1 MRFTLAFAVH
11 LKNSHNYFIKALQ
24 FMEFF
29 SEEIRITI
37 QIILI
42 DLVLSA
48 DNAVI
53 IGMAASQFDPAIRKK
68 VLIIG
73 TGFAVVFRIIFS
85 AMTAYL
91 MQFQGIRT
99 VGGILLLWVAYKL
112 YADILKKKEEAKDL
126 SKYQVKE
133 TEKSNFR
140 KALTT
145 IIVADITLSL
155 DNVIAVAGAAKTNYS
170 LLVFGLALAII
181 LMVTLANAISVYLKK
196 HKWIGWLGVLSV
208 LWVAADLI
216 WDDIQLLL

>member
-1 MRFTLAFAVH
+1 MT
-11 LKNSHNYFIKALQ
+11 
-24 FMEFF
+24 EFF
-29 SEEIRITI
+29 SEEIRITL

-73 TGFAVVFRIIFS
+73 TAFAVVFRIIFS

-99 VGGILLLWVAYKL
+99 IGGILLLWVSYKL
-112 YADILKKKEEAKDL
+112 YVDILKEKKETKDL
-126 SKYQVKE
+126 SKYQIE
-133 TEKSNFR
+133 ESEKSNFR
-140 KALTT
+140 KAVMTV
-145 IIVADITLSL
+145 IVADITLSL
-155 DNVIAVAGAAKTNYS
+155 DNVIAVAGAAGTNYI

-181 LMVTLANAISVYLKK
+181 LMVTLANAISVYIKK
-196 HKWIGWLGVLSV
+196 YKWIGWLGLLSI

-216 WDDIQLLL
+216 WDDIKLLL

>member
-1 MRFTLAFAVH
+1 MD
-11 LKNSHNYFIKALQ
+11 
-24 FMEFF
+24 FF

-73 TGFAVVFRIIFS
+73 TAFAVVFRIIFS

-99 VGGILLLWVAYKL
+99 IGGILLFWVAYKL
-112 YADILKKKEEAKDL
+112 YVDILKKKEEVKDL
-126 SKYQVKE
+126 SKYQINE
-133 TEKSNFR
+133 SERSNFR
-140 KALTT
+140 KAVMTV
-145 IIVADITLSL
+145 IVADITLSL
-155 DNVIAVAGAAKTNYS
+155 DNVIAVAGAAGTNYG

-181 LMVTLANAISVYLKK
+181 LMVTLANAISVYIKK
-196 HKWIGWLGVLSV
+196 YKWIGWLGLLSI
-208 LWVAADLI
+208 LWVAGDLI
-216 WDDIQLLL
+216 WDDIKLLL

>member
-1 MRFTLAFAVH
+1 
-11 LKNSHNYFIKALQ
+11 
-24 FMEFF
+24 MEFF

-73 TGFAVVFRIIFS
+73 TGFAVVFRILFS

-99 VGGILLLWVAYKL
+99 VGGILLLWVSYKL
-112 YADILKKKEEAKDL
+112 YVDILKKKEETKDI

-133 TEKSNFR
+133 SERSNFR
-140 KALTT
+140 KAVMTV
-145 IIVADITLSL
+145 IIADITLSL
-155 DNVIAVAGAAKTNYS
+155 DNVIAVAGAAGTNYL
-170 LLVFGLALAII
+170 LLVFGLALAIV
-181 LMVTLANAISVYLKK
+181 LMVTLANAISVYIKK
-196 HKWIGWLGVLSV
+196 YKWIGWLGLLSI

-216 WDDIQLLL
+216 WDDIKLLL

>member
-1 MRFTLAFAVH
+1 MD
-11 LKNSHNYFIKALQ
+11 
-24 FMEFF
+24 FF

-73 TGFAVVFRIIFS
+73 TGFAVLFRIIFS

-99 VGGILLLWVAYKL
+99 IGGILLLWVSYKL
-112 YADILKKKEEAKDL
+112 YVDILKKKEETKDL
-126 SKYQVKE
+126 NKYQVAE
-133 TEKSNFR
+133 SEKSNFR
-140 KALTT
+140 KAVMTV
-145 IIVADITLSL
+145 IVADITLSL
-155 DNVIAVAGAAKTNYS
+155 DNVIAVAGAAGTNYG
-170 LLVFGLALAII
+170 LLVFGLALAIV
-181 LMVTLANAISVYLKK
+181 LMVTLANAISVYIKK
-196 HKWIGWLGVLSV
+196 YKWIGWLGLLSI

-216 WDDIQLLL
+216 WDDIKLLL

>member
-1 MRFTLAFAVH
+1 MT
-11 LKNSHNYFIKALQ
+11 
-24 FMEFF
+24 EFF

-73 TGFAVVFRIIFS
+73 TGFAVVFRILFS

-99 VGGILLLWVAYKL
+99 IGGILLFWVAYKL
-112 YADILKKKEEAKDL
+112 YVDILKKKEETKDI
-126 SKYQVKE
+126 SKYQVAE
-133 TEKSNFR
+133 SERSNFR
-140 KALTT
+140 KAVMTV
-145 IIVADITLSL
+145 IVADITLSL
-155 DNVIAVAGAAKTNYS
+155 DNVIAVAGAAGTNYG

-181 LMVTLANAISVYLKK
+181 LMVTLANAISIYIKK
-196 HKWIGWLGVLSV
+196 YKWIGWLGLLSI
-208 LWVAADLI
+208 LWVAGDLI
-216 WDDIQLLL
+216 WDDIKLLL

>member
-1 MRFTLAFAVH
+1 MD
-11 LKNSHNYFIKALQ
+11 
-24 FMEFF
+24 FF

-73 TGFAVVFRIIFS
+73 TAFAVVFRIMFS

-99 VGGILLLWVAYKL
+99 IGGILLFWVAYKL
-112 YADILKKKEEAKDL
+112 YVDILKKKEETKDI
-126 SKYQVKE
+126 SKYQVAE
-133 TEKSNFR
+133 SERSNFR
-140 KALTT
+140 KAVMTV
-145 IIVADITLSL
+145 IVADITLSL
-155 DNVIAVAGAAKTNYS
+155 DNVIAVAGAAGTNYG

-181 LMVTLANAISVYLKK
+181 LMVTLANAISVYIKK
-196 HKWIGWLGVLSV
+196 YKWIGWLGLLSI
-208 LWVAADLI
+208 LWVAGDLI
-216 WDDIQLLL
+216 WDDIKLLL

>member
-1 MRFTLAFAVH
+1 
-11 LKNSHNYFIKALQ
+11 
-24 FMEFF
+24 MEFF

-73 TGFAVVFRIIFS
+73 TGLAVVFRILFS

-99 VGGILLLWVAYKL
+99 VGGILLFWVAYKL
-112 YADILKKKEEAKDL
+112 YVDILKDKKDETKDL
-126 SKYQVKE
+126 SKYQVQE
-133 TEKSNFR
+133 AEKSNFR
-140 KALTT
+140 KALMTV
-145 IIVADITLSL
+145 IVADITLSL
-155 DNVIAVAGAAKTNYS
+155 DNVIAVAGAAKTNYT

-181 LMVTLANAISVYLKK
+181 LMVTLANAISLYLKK
-196 HKWIGWLGVLSV
+196 HKWIGWLGFLSV

>member
-1 MRFTLAFAVH
+1 
-11 LKNSHNYFIKALQ
+11 
-24 FMEFF
+24 MEFF

-73 TGFAVVFRIIFS
+73 TGAAVFFRIIFS

-196 HKWIGWLGVLSV
+196 HKWIGWLGFLSV

>member
-1 MRFTLAFAVH
+1 MD
-11 LKNSHNYFIKALQ
+11 
-24 FMEFF
+24 FF

-73 TGFAVVFRIIFS
+73 TAFAVVFRIMFS

-99 VGGILLLWVAYKL
+99 IGGILLFWVAYKL
-112 YADILKKKEEAKDL
+112 YVDILKKKEEAKDL
-126 SKYQVKE
+126 SKYQVDVSE
-133 TEKSNFR
+133 RSNFR
-140 KALTT
+140 KAVMTV
-145 IIVADITLSL
+145 IIADITLSL
-155 DNVIAVAGAAKTNYS
+155 DNVIAVAGAAGTNYG

-181 LMVTLANAISVYLKK
+181 LMVTLANAISIYLKK
-196 HKWIGWLGVLSV
+196 HKWIGWLGLLSV
-208 LWVAADLI
+208 LWVAGDLI
-216 WDDIQLLL
+216 WDDIKLLL

>member
-1 MRFTLAFAVH
+1 MD
-11 LKNSHNYFIKALQ
+11 
-24 FMEFF
+24 FF

-85 AMTAYL
+85 ALTAYL

-99 VGGILLLWVAYKL
+99 VGGILLLWVSYKL
-112 YADILKKKEEAKDL
+112 YVDILKKKEETKDL
-126 SKYQVKE
+126 SKYQVAE
-133 TEKSNFR
+133 SEKSNFR
-140 KALTT
+140 KAVMTV
-145 IIVADITLSL
+145 IVADITLSL
-155 DNVIAVAGAAKTNYS
+155 DNVIAVAGAAGTNYG
-170 LLVFGLALAII
+170 LLVFGLALAIV
-181 LMVTLANAISVYLKK
+181 LMVTLANAISVYIKK
-196 HKWIGWLGVLSV
+196 YKWIGWLGLLSI

-216 WDDIQLLL
+216 WDDIKLLL

>member
-1 MRFTLAFAVH
+1 
-11 LKNSHNYFIKALQ
+11 
-24 FMEFF
+24 MEFF

-99 VGGILLLWVAYKL
+99 IGGILLLWVSYKL
-112 YADILKKKEEAKDL
+112 YVDILKKKEETKDI

-133 TEKSNFR
+133 SEKSNFR
-140 KALTT
+140 KAVTT
-145 IIVADITLSL
+145 VIIADITLSL
-155 DNVIAVAGAAKTNYS
+155 DNVIAVAGAAGTNYG
-170 LLVFGLALAII
+170 LLVFGLALAIV
-181 LMVTLANAISVYLKK
+181 LMVTLANAISVYIKK
-196 HKWIGWLGVLSV
+196 YKWIGWLGLLSI

-216 WDDIQLLL
+216 WDDIKLLL

>member
-1 MRFTLAFAVH
+1 MT
-11 LKNSHNYFIKALQ
+11 
-24 FMEFF
+24 EFF

-73 TGFAVVFRIIFS
+73 TAFAVVFRIIFS

-99 VGGILLLWVAYKL
+99 IGGLLLFWVAYKL
-112 YADILKKKEEAKDL
+112 YVDILKKKEETKDL
-126 SKYQVKE
+126 SKYQVDVSE
-133 TEKSNFR
+133 RSNFR
-140 KALTT
+140 KAVMTV
-145 IIVADITLSL
+145 IIADITLSL
-155 DNVIAVAGAAKTNYS
+155 DNVIAVGGAAGTNYG

-181 LMVTLANAISVYLKK
+181 LMVTLANAISIYIKK
-196 HKWIGWLGVLSV
+196 YKWIGWLGLLSI
-208 LWVAADLI
+208 LWVAGDLI
-216 WDDIQLLL
+216 WDDIKLLL

>member
-1 MRFTLAFAVH
+1 MD
-11 LKNSHNYFIKALQ
+11 
-24 FMEFF
+24 FF

-73 TGFAVVFRIIFS
+73 TGFAVVFRIMFS
-85 AMTAYL
+85 ALTAYL

-99 VGGILLLWVAYKL
+99 VGGVLLLWVSYKL
-112 YADILKKKEEAKDL
+112 YVDILKKKEETKDL
-126 SKYQVKE
+126 NKYQVAE
-133 TEKSNFR
+133 SEKSNFR
-140 KALTT
+140 KAVTT
-145 IIVADITLSL
+145 VIIADITLSL
-155 DNVIAVAGAAKTNYS
+155 DNVIAVAGAAGTNYG

-181 LMVTLANAISVYLKK
+181 LMVTLANAISIYLKK
-196 HKWIGWLGVLSV
+196 HKWIGWLGLLSV
-208 LWVAADLI
+208 LWVAGDLI
-216 WDDIQLLL
+216 WDDIKLLF

>member
-1 MRFTLAFAVH
+1 
-11 LKNSHNYFIKALQ
+11 
-24 FMEFF
+24 MEFF

-181 LMVTLANAISVYLKK
+181 LMVTLANAISVYLKN

>member
-1 MRFTLAFAVH
+1 MT
-11 LKNSHNYFIKALQ
+11 
-24 FMEFF
+24 EFF

-73 TGFAVVFRIIFS
+73 TAFAVVFRILFS

-99 VGGILLLWVAYKL
+99 IGGILLFWVAYKL
-112 YADILKKKEEAKDL
+112 YVDILKKKEETKDL
-126 SKYQVKE
+126 SKYQVDVSE
-133 TEKSNFR
+133 RSNFR
-140 KALTT
+140 KAVTT
-145 IIVADITLSL
+145 VIIADITLSL
-155 DNVIAVAGAAKTNYS
+155 DNVIAVAGAAGTNYG

-181 LMVTLANAISVYLKK
+181 LMVTLANAISIYLKK
-196 HKWIGWLGVLSV
+196 HKWIGWLGLLSV
-208 LWVAADLI
+208 LWVAGDLI
-216 WDDIQLLL
+216 WDDIKLLL

>member
-1 MRFTLAFAVH
+1 MD
-11 LKNSHNYFIKALQ
+11 
-24 FMEFF
+24 FF

-73 TGFAVVFRIIFS
+73 TGFAVLFRIIFS

-99 VGGILLLWVAYKL
+99 IGGILLLWVSYKL
-112 YADILKKKEEAKDL
+112 YVDILKKKEETKDI
-126 SKYQVKE
+126 SKYQIKE
-133 TEKSNFR
+133 SEKSNFR
-140 KALTT
+140 KAVMTV
-145 IIVADITLSL
+145 IVADITLSL
-155 DNVIAVAGAAKTNYS
+155 DNVIAVAGAAGTNYG
-170 LLVFGLALAII
+170 LLVFGLALAIV
-181 LMVTLANAISVYLKK
+181 LMVTLANAISVYIKK
-196 HKWIGWLGVLSV
+196 YRWIGWLGLLSI

-216 WDDIQLLL
+216 WDDVKLLL

>member
-1 MRFTLAFAVH
+1 MD
-11 LKNSHNYFIKALQ
+11 
-24 FMEFF
+24 FF

-73 TGFAVVFRIIFS
+73 TGFAVLFRIIFS

-99 VGGILLLWVAYKL
+99 IGGILLLWVSYKL
-112 YADILKKKEEAKDL
+112 YVDILKKKEETKDI
-126 SKYQVKE
+126 SKYQVAE
-133 TEKSNFR
+133 SEKSNFR
-140 KALTT
+140 KAVMTV
-145 IIVADITLSL
+145 IVADITLSL
-155 DNVIAVAGAAKTNYS
+155 DNVIAVAGAAGTNYG
-170 LLVFGLALAII
+170 LLVFGLALAIV
-181 LMVTLANAISVYLKK
+181 LMVTLANAISVYIKK
-196 HKWIGWLGVLSV
+196 YRWIGWLGLLSI

-216 WDDIQLLL
+216 WDDIKLLL

>member
-1 MRFTLAFAVH
+1 
-11 LKNSHNYFIKALQ
+11 
-24 FMEFF
+24 MEFF

-73 TGFAVVFRIIFS
+73 TGAAVVFRIIFS

-145 IIVADITLSL
+145 VIVADITLSL
-155 DNVIAVAGAAKTNYS
+155 DNVIAVAGAAKTNYT
-170 LLVFGLALAII
+170 LLIFGLALAII

>member
-1 MRFTLAFAVH
+1 
-11 LKNSHNYFIKALQ
+11 
-24 FMEFF
+24 MEFF

-73 TGFAVVFRIIFS
+73 TGAAVVFRIIFS

-99 VGGILLLWVAYKL
+99 IGGILLLWVAYKL
-112 YADILKKKEEAKDL
+112 YADILKKREEPKDL

-145 IIVADITLSL
+145 IIIADITLSL

>member
-1 MRFTLAFAVH
+1 MD
-11 LKNSHNYFIKALQ
+11 
-24 FMEFF
+24 FF

-73 TGFAVVFRIIFS
+73 TGFAVLFRIIFS

-99 VGGILLLWVAYKL
+99 IGGILLLWVSYKL
-112 YADILKKKEEAKDL
+112 YVDILKKKEETKDI

-133 TEKSNFR
+133 SEKSNFR
-140 KALTT
+140 KAVTT
-145 IIVADITLSL
+145 VIIADITLSL
-155 DNVIAVAGAAKTNYS
+155 DNVIAVAGAAGSNYG
-170 LLVFGLALAII
+170 LLVFGLALAIV
-181 LMVTLANAISVYLKK
+181 LMVTLANAISVYIKK
-196 HKWIGWLGVLSV
+196 YRWIGWLGLLSI

-216 WDDIQLLL
+216 WDDIKLLL